1 LSGSR
6 QEPKPLTKIN
16 KKEVRKMTLEKAI
29 KEAERCITVY
39 GFESPKTIKAWER
52 VERIE
57 KKNKKEGR

>member
-6 QEPKPLTKIN
+6 QEPKPLTKI
-16 KKEVRKMTLEKAI
+16 KKEVKKMTLEKAI

-57 KKNKKEGR
+57 QKNKKEGR